1 MTRGRRK
8 SVASALAEVLGRHR
22 ETGDAAIA
30 AAFVEA
36 CGQRLSRSASFRGV
50 MRDGRL
56 LVLVSDQAWADQ
68 IEALAGVICARINA
82 RLGRNAARGLE
93 IRIGSPGSLP

>member
-1 MTRGRRK
+1 M
-8 SVASALAEVLGRHR
+8 ASALAEVLGAHR
-22 ETGDAAIA
+22 ETGEAAIA

-56 LVLVSDQAWADQ
+56 LVLATDQEWARQ
-68 IEALAGVICARINA
+68 LEALSGELCARINA
-82 RLGRNAARGLE
+82 RLGRTAARGLD
-93 IRIGSPGSLP
+93 IRVGGSPL

>member
-1 MTRGRRK
+1 MRGRRK

-22 ETGDAAIA
+22 ETGEAAVA

-36 CGQRLSRSASFRGV
+36 CGPRLSRSASFRGV

-56 LVLVSDQAWADQ
+56 LVLVVDQAWATQ
-68 IEALAGVICARINA
+68 VEALAEEICSRINA
-82 RLGRNAARGLE
+82 RLGRPAARGLD
-93 IRIGSPGSLP
+93 IRIGPP

>member
-1 MTRGRRK
+1 M
-8 SVASALAEVLGRHR
+8 ASALAEVLGRHR
-22 ETGDAAIA
+22 ETGEAAVA

-56 LVLVSDQAWADQ
+56 LVLVTDQEWASQ
-68 IEALAGVICARINA
+68 VEALADELCARINA
-82 RLGRNAARGLE
+82 RLGRIAARGLDV
-93 IRIGSPGSLP
+93 RIGSPGSPP

>member
-1 MTRGRRK
+1 MMRGRRK

-30 AAFVEA
+30 AAFAEA
-36 CGQRLSRSASFRGV
+36 CGSQLMRTASFRGV

-56 LVLVSDQAWADQ
+56 LILVTEPEWATEVVALSD
-68 IEALAGVICARINA
+68 EICARINA
-82 RLGRNAARGLE
+82 RLGRTAARGLDVRVGAFRRE
-93 IRIGSPGSLP
+93 P

>member
-1 MTRGRRK
+1 MRGRRK

-36 CGQRLSRSASFRGV
+36 CGQRLCRSASFRGV

-56 LVLVSDQAWADQ
+56 LVLVADPEWAVQ
-68 IEALAGVICARINA
+68 VEALADEICARINA
-82 RLGRNAARGLE
+82 RLGRTAARGLD
-93 IRIGSPGSLP
+93 IRIGPLGREP

>member
-1 MTRGRRK
+1 MRGKRK

-22 ETGDAAIA
+22 ETGEAAIA

-36 CGQRLSRSASFRGV
+36 CGPQLSRSASFRGV

-56 LVLVSDQAWADQ
+56 LVLVADPEWAIQ
-68 IEALAGVICARINA
+68 LEALASEICARVNA
-82 RLGRNAARGLE
+82 RLGRAAARGLD
-93 IRIGSPGSLP
+93 IRIGSAGRPS

>member
-1 MTRGRRK
+1 MRGKRK

-22 ETGDAAIA
+22 ETGEAAIA

-36 CGQRLSRSASFRGV
+36 CGAQLARSASFRGV

-56 LVLVSDQAWADQ
+56 LVLVTDPEWATQ
-68 IEALAGVICARINA
+68 VEALAGEICARVNA
-82 RLGRNAARGLE
+82 RLGRTAARGLD
-93 IRIGSPGSLP
+93 IRVGPPGRTP

>member
-1 MTRGRRK
+1 MKRGRRK

-30 AAFVEA
+30 AAFAEA
-36 CGQRLSRSASFRGV
+36 CGPQLIRVASFRGV

-56 LVLVSDQAWADQ
+56 LVLATGPEWAAELVALGDQ
-68 IEALAGVICARINA
+68 LCARINS
-82 RLGRNAARGLE
+82 RLGRTAARGLDV
-93 IRIGSPGSLP
+93 RVGDLGRDP

>member
-1 MTRGRRK
+1 MRGRRK

-36 CGQRLSRSASFRGV
+36 CGQRLSHSASFRGV

-56 LVLVSDQAWADQ
+56 LVLVADPEWAVQ
-68 IEALAGVICARINA
+68 VEALANEICARINA
-82 RLGRNAARGLE
+82 RLGRTAARGLD
-93 IRIGSPGSLP
+93 IRVGPLGRDP

>member
-1 MTRGRRK
+1 MMRGRRK

-30 AAFVEA
+30 AAFAEA
-36 CGQRLSRSASFRGV
+36 CGSQLIRVASFRGV

-56 LVLVSDQAWADQ
+56 LILVSEPEWAAQVTALSDQ
-68 IEALAGVICARINA
+68 LCARINA
-82 RLGRNAARGLE
+82 RLGRTAAPGLDV
-93 IRIGSPGSLP
+93 RVGTFQRDP

>member
-1 MTRGRRK
+1 MRGRRK
-8 SVASALAEVLGRHR
+8 SVASVLAEVLGRHR
-22 ETGDAAIA
+22 ETGEAAIA

-56 LVLVSDQAWADQ
+56 LVLVSDQEWASQ
-68 IEALAGVICARINA
+68 VEALADEICARVNA
-82 RLGRNAARGLE
+82 RLGRPAASGLDV
-93 IRIGSPGSLP
+93 RIGSPGRDP

>member
-1 MTRGRRK
+1 MQRGRGK

-22 ETGDAAIA
+22 ETGEAAIA

-36 CGQRLSRSASFRGV
+36 CGQRLARSASFRGV

-56 LVLVSDQAWADQ
+56 LILVTDTAWAEQ
-68 IEALAGVICARINA
+68 VAALADEICARINA
-82 RLGRNAARGLE
+82 RLGRSAARGLD
-93 IRIGSPGSLP
+93 IRVGPSGSDT

>member
-8 SVASALAEVLGRHR
+8 SVATALAEVLGRHR
-22 ETGDAAIA
+22 ETGEAAIA

-36 CGQRLSRSASFRGV
+36 CGRRLSHSASFRGV

-56 LVLVSDQAWADQ
+56 LVLVTDQGWAAQ
-68 IEALAGVICARINA
+68 IEALAEEICTRINA
-82 RLGRNAARGLE
+82 RLGRTAARGLDV
-93 IRIGSPGSLP
+93 RIGPARSDP

>member
-1 MTRGRRK
+1 MRGKRK

-22 ETGDAAIA
+22 ETGEAAIA

-36 CGQRLSRSASFRGV
+36 CGPRLARSASFRGV

-56 LVLVSDQAWADQ
+56 LVLVAEPEWAAQ
-68 IEALAGVICARINA
+68 VEQLAGEICARVNA
-82 RLGRNAARGLE
+82 RLGRTAARGLD
-93 IRIGSPGSLP
+93 IRIGPIGRNP